1 MLTGYL
7 LGSTRGPRALCPH
20 PAKPQHLPPS
30 ARPGPAPSEPAPS
43 PALPA
48 PQKGEDHQ
56 HPDGASAENE
66 DKVVR
71 KMVLKHAAPRS
82 TVAAAPSGRTR
93 GASGP
98 PPPGSHRCLQ
108 LIGVTLFCTLSK
120 AVSVYRIGPYRLL
133 YLTLPNRSQP
143 PRSMAS
149 FQAGDT
155 APGRVRGARKG

>member
-20 PAKPQHLPPS
+20 PAKPLHLPPS
-30 ARPGPAPSEPAPS
+30 ARGPRPGPAPSEPAPS

-120 AVSVYRIGPYRLL
+120 AVSVYRIGPYS
-133 YLTLPNRSQP
+133 P
-143 PRSMAS
+143 
-149 FQAGDT
+149 
-155 APGRVRGARKG
+155 PGRSARTAVATVSRPHEAFGAQPL

>member
-1 MLTGYL
+1 MNADRLPFGLYK
-7 LGSTRGPRALCPH
+7 RGPRALCPH

-98 PPPGSHRCLQ
+98 PPPGSHRFLQ
-108 LIGVTLFCTLSK
+108 LVSSRFFAPFQKPFHCTVSDPTSFSHSLMNIRRQSGPLAPAAALSEVC
-120 AVSVYRIGPYRLL
+120 A
-133 YLTLPNRSQP
+133 QP
-143 PRSMAS
+143 
-149 FQAGDT
+149 GL
-155 APGRVRGARKG
+155 GLI

>member
-98 PPPGSHRCLQ
+98 PPPGSHRFLQ
-108 LIGVTLFCTLSK
+108 LIELSK
-120 AVSVYRIGPYRLL
+120 PVTFFWTRFNVPCSGPPSVKLVCLTTRLKTNL
-133 YLTLPNRSQP
+133 CAQPESAFRSQ
-143 PRSMAS
+143 R
-149 FQAGDT
+149 
-155 APGRVRGARKG
+155 

>member
-1 MLTGYL
+1 M
-7 LGSTRGPRALCPH
+7 
-20 PAKPQHLPPS
+20 
-30 ARPGPAPSEPAPS
+30 
-43 PALPA
+43 
-48 PQKGEDHQ
+48 Q

-120 AVSVYRIGPYRLL
+120 AVSVYRIGPYLHVLARRVESGCRVSGESMSVRLRVSAQL
-133 YLTLPNRSQP
+133 
-143 PRSMAS
+143 
-149 FQAGDT
+149 DT
-155 APGRVRGARKG
+155 ILVGL